1 MKDTTGTV
9 GLLKPLLMAGLLL
22 HVSVCQST
30 AAAAAN
36 AHEVTVPV
44 LRVGADYF
52 TNAAVTAQSATR
64 VTVIHSRG
72 MLMAKMADLDPDV
85 RRQLGFDPGPAK
97 GSNGT
102 ATSAAGT
109 NATVLGKLKTMGDG
123 FLAGVAQAQA
133 DRETKGAPLF
143 RALSEIGKRAEQEA
157 KNSSDRFE
165 NPSWVQELVGFLIL
179 GLVFLLYVLFCKAC
193 GHLCRRAGSPSQ
205 ILVWLPGFKRL
216 ALYRA
221 TGTSWWWFFI
231 GIVPVF
237 GQLIAAIA
245 WIVCCVR
252 LCDTFQLSRWWVWL
266 MILPGINWLVFMHF
280 ATATKAEDRD
290 PAIRSLTSS
299 YAS

>member
-193 GHLCRRAGSPSQ
+193 GHLCRRAGSPPHPGLASRLQ
-205 ILVWLPGFKRL
+205 AIGLVSGYRNFVVVVFYRDSAGFRTAHCRYSVDRL
-216 ALYRA
+216 LRTPVRHFPTEPLVGLVDDSPRHQLARLHALCHRY
-221 TGTSWWWFFI
+221 
-231 GIVPVF
+231 
-237 GQLIAAIA
+237 
-245 WIVCCVR
+245 
-252 LCDTFQLSRWWVWL
+252 
-266 MILPGINWLVFMHF
+266 
-280 ATATKAEDRD
+280 
-290 PAIRSLTSS
+290 
-299 YAS
+299 